1 MTPAPPPADP
11 APPPAPERVAAAL
24 ALLDSVEKLRQGG
37 DRLWLV
43 SWDGQAYTVR
53 VVGQI
58 RRRVS
63 VDPP

>member
-1 MTPAPPPADP
+1 MTPAPPPPDP
-11 APPPAPERVAAAL
+11 APPPAPVDTVAL
-24 ALLDSVEKLRQGG
+24 AQELDKLRKSG

-58 RRRVS
+58 RRRVT